1 MRLVYYFFI
10 ICYNFKMEGVI
21 LVNKVLSIKNLTK
34 KYKNRIAVDDVTFD
48 IYEGEI
54 FGLLGP
60 NGAGKTTIIKMIT
73 GLSSASKGEVLI
85 CGKSITKNFEKA
97 IVNVGAIIES
107 PTLYPYMTGKQNLKY
122 YASLYKGI
130 PKTRIDEVVE
140 VVGLKDRIN
149 DKVKTYSL
157 GMKQR
162 LGIAQAI
169 LHNPKILILDEPTNG
184 LDPNGILEMRNFI
197 KKIAKE
203 QKISVLVSSHI
214 LSEMEAMCN
223 TVAIIDKGKL
233 KQVRSVSS
241 LKTAN
246 AKSRIAIKVN
256 YPNYVGKLIINQFG
270 FKCDVAGQNVVVE
283 IEEKDIPMVTS
294 FLISKK
300 VPIFGIMQV
309 NKTLEQMFL
318 DIVNNNN

>member
-1 MRLVYYFFI
+1 
-10 ICYNFKMEGVI
+10 MEGVNLI
-21 LVNKVLSIKNLTK
+21 NKVLSIKNLTK
-34 KYKNRIAVDDVTFD
+34 KYKNRVAVDNVSLD

-73 GLSSASKGEVLI
+73 GLSKASSGDVYI
-85 CGKSITKNFEKA
+85 CGQSITKDFEKA
-97 IVNVGAIIES
+97 IINVGAIIES

-130 PKTRIDEVVE
+130 PKSKIAEVSE
-140 VVGLKDRIN
+140 LVGLKDRLQ

-214 LSEMEAMCN
+214 LSEMEALCN

-233 KQVRSVSS
+233 KQIRSVNS
-241 LKTAN
+241 LKNTN
-246 AKSRIAIKVN
+246 SISRIAIKVN
-256 YPNYVGKLIINQFG
+256 YPNYVGKLLINQFG
-270 FKCDVAGQNVVVE
+270 YKCDVAGPNVVVE
-283 IEEKDIPMVTS
+283 IEEKDIPLVTS

-309 NKTLEQMFL
+309 NKTLEQMFM
-318 DIVNNNN
+318 DIVNGNK